1 MNIVT
6 LVCLNPEQVTT
17 TIHASRRIALER
29 LASDNEVEIPEGID
43 DEELEELLDDE
54 VMSSF
59 HISEH
64 KVDVPPVV
72 VTVDAG
78 CVNQVAASFPLDV
91 LVIDK
96 DTDCAEEDDI
106 ITLPDGSTAT
116 HEWESAEID
125 AEYVANVIALAD
137 A

>member
-1 MNIVT
+1 MNLAT
-6 LVCLNPEQVTT
+6 LVYVSSEQVSTT
-17 TIHASRRIALER
+17 VHDSRRIALEYV
-29 LASDNEVEIPEGID
+29 ASDHKLDIPEG
-43 DEELEELLDDE
+43 LDDDALE
-54 VMSSF
+54 AWLDTNASSSF
-59 HISEH
+59 HVEEH
-64 KVDVPPVV
+64 LIDVPPVV

-96 DTDCAEEDDI
+96 DTDYAEEDDI

-125 AEYVANVIALAD
+125 AEYVANVISLAD